1 MFSYT
6 SGWKADALTG
16 PAAKTK
22 QNKLTRQQFTWLLE
36 GLSIEQPKAIA
47 MWRTHWKKYISQ
59 VARENRSLV
68 SFRNYIALG
77 KTQDVSANKGVS
89 LLTAHMSKGLQYE
102 IVYVIGLNEGT
113 FPDYRAIINGG
124 KALEQEK
131 IICLLPLQEQKEFV
145 I

>member
-1 MFSYT
+1 MDLFSYT

-124 KALEQEK
+124 KALEQ
-131 IICLLPLQEQKEFV
+131 
-145 I
+145 